1 MTDVYNYFL
10 EAYPQVK
17 LLLQEGDM
25 DENERDEFLEAFI
38 EEPEESL
45 VAFVVLGGIFS
56 EGIDLKGDRLIGTA
70 IVGVGLPQL
79 CLERNIIKD
88 YFNEE
93 GQNGYHYAYTYPGM
107 NKVMQAA
114 HSYGGRRTERN
125 EVMYGQE
132 GHIYVYFIYGMHYC
146 FNVITEKENVPR
158 GVLVR
163 AIEPIRGMEL
173 MALNRYKKNFS
184 DLTKREIKNL
194 TNGPAKL
201 CAAFGI
207 TREHNGMD
215 ICQDDFYIAE
225 DEESRAD
232 FEIVRTTR
240 INIDYSEEARFYPWR
255 FYIKD
260 NPYVSK
266 K

>member
-163 AIEPIRGMEL
+163 AIEPIRGM
-173 MALNRYKKNFS
+173 
-184 DLTKREIKNL
+184 
-194 TNGPAKL
+194 
-201 CAAFGI
+201 
-207 TREHNGMD
+207 D

-240 INIDYSEEARFYPWR
+240 INIDYSEDFILRIILTYL
-255 FYIKD
+255 K
-260 NPYVSK
+260 NK
-266 K
+266 KVFSSNCN